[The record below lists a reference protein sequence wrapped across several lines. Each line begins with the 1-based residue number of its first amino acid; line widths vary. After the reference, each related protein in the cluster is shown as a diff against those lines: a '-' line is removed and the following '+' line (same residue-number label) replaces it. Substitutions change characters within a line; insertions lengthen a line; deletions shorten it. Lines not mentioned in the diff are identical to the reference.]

1 MLENLLV
8 SERSNLLLDIL
19 DKSASSKFANSI
31 FLDAFLPI
39 LEFYCK
45 WLKMYGWLPFL
56 YKRFV
61 DKDVPKYYPEL

>member
-56 YKRFV
+56 
-61 DKDVPKYYPEL
+61 